1 MALASTRTIKD
12 TDFEFNL
19 QSLQG
24 NCIPITYKDKSG
36 YLGLMG
42 KNVKN
47 LYSLKNYINS
57 NQGLYSI
64 KDIINTDSVYTY
76 IIYEKRETN
85 KEGKITKQEY
95 KFAARP
101 VYNIMESYAK
111 HYSIYYQIVY
121 NEYGIQG
128 LKNMRYNEGGLIL
141 EHENIGVILSGEI
154 QMRGSNMIRYNFA
167 SGTYMREKF
176 QDLTQETIIQYSIMF
191 DQIVKER
198 HNYKGKILYDPNI
211 KDTFIKGETPQK
223 IDREIMDI
231 WSKLDK
237 SRIPYFILFDTNEN
251 CKKSTNVDKMKAL
264 TSFGRIKTGFRVLLS
279 KPNSKQ
285 LLESVGLTQEIIANI
300 NSDTIS
306 QVERREILDKISR
319 FLDLYEEKYGTSEN
333 KVRDQINGLKTHINI
348 FKRYKEIESGELDVN
363 KVDGLILNI
372 LDDVRKPVTGVKRRR
387 VGGYRK
393 TRRKTRRGKN
403 SKRHRKSKGN
413 KKSKRGKNSK
423 RRRITKRR
431 RLKKK

>member
-1 MALASTRTIKD
+1 MALSSTITIKD
-12 TDFEFNL
+12 EDFEFNL
-19 QSLQG
+19 QSLQA
-24 NCIPITYKDKSG
+24 NCIPITYKDKRG

-57 NQGLYSI
+57 NQSLYSI
-64 KDIINTDSVYTY
+64 EDIINTDTVYTY

-121 NEYGIQG
+121 NEYGVQG
-128 LKNMRYNEGGLIL
+128 LKDMKRDEGGVLL

-167 SGTYMREKF
+167 SGTYMKEKF
-176 QDLTQETIIQYSIMF
+176 QDLTEETIYKYSIML
-191 DQIVKER
+191 DQIVKDI
-198 HNYKGKILYDPNI
+198 HNYKGKTLYDPNI
-211 KDTFIKGETPQK
+211 KDTFITGKTPQN
-223 IDREIMDI
+223 IEVEVREI

-237 SRIPYFILFDTNEN
+237 SRLPLFILFDTNEN
-251 CKKSTNVDKMKAL
+251 CKKKTNVNKLKAL
-264 TSFGRIKTGFRVLLS
+264 TSFSKIKLGIRTLLIR
-279 KPNSKQ
+279 PNSKQ

-306 QVERREILDKISR
+306 QVERNEILDKVNR
-319 FLDLYEEKYGTSEN
+319 FLDLYEEKYGTSVN
-333 KVRDQINGLKTHINI
+333 KVRDQINGLKIHLNI
-348 FKRYKEIESGELDVN
+348 FKRYKEIESGELDIN
-363 KVDGLILNI
+363 KVDGFILNI
-372 LDDVRKPVTGVKRRR
+372 LDDVGVPITGVKRR

-393 TRRKTRRGKN
+393 TRRKSRARKITKRR
-403 SKRHRKSKGN
+403 RKSKGN
-413 KKSKRGKNSK
+413 KKSKRDKKSK